1 VAEGHAPVVAVLVAS
16 ELRRPSPFRPPKGTD
31 SGPLW
36 LFPCKPAVFRGPPE
50 GAMIATVVPGRRRRA
65 GGRRPF
71 PVVAVLLA
79 SAKGRGPR
87 TPVAFSLQTGRFQGT
102 TKGTM
107 IGLCGPPYRPGR
119 RCARGEGH
127 APVRAVLVTSAKAD
141 EPIFVPK
148 GRRPRTTKA
157 FSSCKCAPF
166 EGTADGTVGDIWL
179 PLARCCCLRR
189 SVPRE
194 TQRRRRARV
203 MPGQSG
209 RH

>member
-1 VAEGHAPVVAVLVAS
+1 MPPLWQY
-16 ELRRPSPFRPPKGTD
+16 LSPLSYADESIPAPKGDGLRTPVAFSLQTSRFQGTAGRSHD
-31 SGPLW
+31 RH
-36 LFPCKPAVFRGPPE
+36 RGP
-50 GAMIATVVPGRRRRA
+50 GQATPCRWAKAIPRCGSTSRVCERA
-65 GGRRPF
+65 WTPD
-71 PVVAVLLA
+71 
-79 SAKGRGPR
+79 
-87 TPVAFSLQTGRFQGT
+87 PVAFSLQTGRFQGT